1 MKEFKKIASNVSYE
15 LVKDDVI
22 VAGSYTTDADGVVVG
37 ITGYCY
43 RNVDGVKGH
52 QFGDFAGV
60 RQVDGEIACK
70 LSAMVK
76 ADDLIVLEAI
86 DNIKSEICAATEQ
99 PEDGAGDGETTEKPA
114 DDEPKDEEE

>member
-1 MKEFKKIASNVSYE
+1 MISSNVSYE
-15 LVKDDVI
+15 LVKADVI
-22 VAGSYTTDADGVVVG
+22 VAGCYTTNADGAVVG
-37 ITGYCY
+37 IAGSCY

-60 RQVDGEIACK
+60 RQADGEIACK

-86 DNIKSEICAATEQ
+86 DDIKSKICAATEQ
-99 PEDGAGDGETTEKPA
+99 PEN
-114 DDEPKDEEE
+114 DEPKDEEA